1 MRVERSIKNLI
12 YGGTAQAASSFLNF
26 FTRMA
31 LVHTLG
37 AEAVSLNG
45 LFTEV
50 IAMLSLAE
58 MGVGTAIIY
67 NLYKPLLTK
76 DEKKLAE
83 LMNLFKSAYRMIA
96 LFIFIIGLCILPYV
110 HLLVSRID
118 IDLGYLRLVYFFFLV
133 QTASS
138 YLFSYKASLLYAD
151 QKAYLVSRYTM
162 YMKILS
168 AGVSILLLILTKRYL
183 VYLFCQI
190 MTTLAINISV
200 SREADRQYTFL
211 GRKDRL
217 PAEERKAV
225 FSNIRH
231 LFIGSLSSK
240 VTNST
245 DNILI
250 SLLVGTLH
258 IAAYSSYS
266 ILTNSLRA
274 VLSQIGNAT
283 TGSVGNLMAEG
294 DKGRM
299 DEILRKLTFVTY
311 CPTVLAAAGMCCAS
325 TAFVTL
331 VFGEEYTLPQSVVYV
346 LSFNFFI
353 GIVRNPLWQM
363 MEVSGLFAANKNVAI
378 EGSTVNLIVSV
389 ILGQRYGI
397 IGILIGT
404 TCTFFI
410 QIVLKIN
417 LLYGRFFEL
426 PAGGYRWMLLK
437 LSVSYACSV
446 ALTQALC
453 SPLRGVLEPY
463 QEFFVM
469 GFCSVIMAALCT
481 FLLFWRSDEMRY
493 VKNLGRELLKK
504 CGR

>member
-1 MRVERSIKNLI
+1 
-12 YGGTAQAASSFLNF
+12 
-26 FTRMA
+26 
-31 LVHTLG
+31 
-37 AEAVSLNG
+37 
-45 LFTEV
+45 
-50 IAMLSLAE
+50 
-58 MGVGTAIIY
+58 
-67 NLYKPLLTK
+67 
-76 DEKKLAE
+76 
-83 LMNLFKSAYRMIA
+83 
-96 LFIFIIGLCILPYV
+96 
-110 HLLVSRID
+110 
-118 IDLGYLRLVYFFFLV
+118 
-133 QTASS
+133 
-138 YLFSYKASLLYAD
+138 
-151 QKAYLVSRYTM
+151 
-162 YMKILS
+162 
-168 AGVSILLLILTKRYL
+168 
-183 VYLFCQI
+183 
-190 MTTLAINISV
+190 
-200 SREADRQYTFL
+200 
-211 GRKDRL
+211 
-217 PAEERKAV
+217 
-225 FSNIRH
+225 
-231 LFIGSLSSK
+231 
-240 VTNST
+240 
-245 DNILI
+245 
-250 SLLVGTLH
+250 
-258 IAAYSSYS
+258 
-266 ILTNSLRA
+266 
-274 VLSQIGNAT
+274 
-283 TGSVGNLMAEG
+283 MAEG